1 MRRTL
6 PIFALVLALAL
17 AGCAATTGD
26 DPVTD
31 DGDTPP
37 SSGGGGTTADAVL
50 IVEPGSTATG
60 PGITI
65 TDALAQVGGDQPLL
79 VNGSLFVDADGGALL
94 CEAVAESFPPQ
105 CGGLRLEVRGLDPEG
120 QVLEEADGVR
130 WAESVQLLGRV
141 VESD

>member
-6 PIFALVLALAL
+6 PILALAIVL
-17 AGCAATTGD
+17 AACSATGGD

-31 DGDTPP
+31 DGDAPP
-37 SSGGGGTTADAVL
+37 PGAGTSADAVL
-50 IVEPGSTATG
+50 IVEPSATASG
-60 PGITI
+60 PGITVA
-65 TDALAQVGGDQPLL
+65 DALDQVGGDQPLL

-94 CEAVAESFPPQ
+94 CEAIAESFPPQ
-105 CGGLRLEVRGLDPEG
+105 CGGLRLEVRGLDLDG
-120 QVLEEADGVR
+120 QVLEEAEGVR